1 MKSGGSPQPPAYDTQ
16 QETSEFMVLP
26 PQAQSTVVNIQSSEK
41 PQRDYLVWSIFNLIH
56 FNFCCLGL
64 LALVFSVK
72 SRDRKQLRD
81 TSGAK
86 HYASTS
92 RSLNIATTVLSIL
105 TFTIVF
111 ILFFMGIVGQGH

>member
-1 MKSGGSPQPPAYDTQ
+1 MKSGGSPQPPAYDNQ
-16 QETSEFMVLP
+16 QETRDFMVLS
-26 PQAQSTVVNIQSSEK
+26 PQTQSTVVNIQPTEE
-41 PQRDYLVWSIFNLIH
+41 PQRDYLVWSIFNLVH

-72 SRDRKQLRD
+72 SRDRKQVRD
-81 TSGAK
+81 TNGAK

-105 TFTIVF
+105 CFIIFF
-111 ILFFMGIVGQGH
+111 ILFFTGIFAHRN